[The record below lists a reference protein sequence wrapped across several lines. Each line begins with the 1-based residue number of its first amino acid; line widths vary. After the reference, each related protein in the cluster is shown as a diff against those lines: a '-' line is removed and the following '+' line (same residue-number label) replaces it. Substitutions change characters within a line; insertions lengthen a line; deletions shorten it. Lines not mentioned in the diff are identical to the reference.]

1 MPDITSSVLIV
12 NSRLFDGFPVPAI
25 QTILHIKTRYKGFY
39 VQTSNA
45 NLIIVMSHSEDLI
58 GNYFLGS
65 IQKIIFPGYPL
76 RKEKRI
82 HLFPDAL
89 FPGTSLAQNKL

>member
-1 MPDITSSVLIV
+1 M
-12 NSRLFDGFPVPAI
+12 

-45 NLIIVMSHSEDLI
+45 NLNRHVPFRGLI

-65 IQKIIFPGYPL
+65 IQKIIFSGYPL